1 MNKKKVVAC
10 LLAATMTAGMLAGC
24 GGSSGGSDSSS
35 SSSGGKD
42 KLTFWFPTF
51 ASADGEVTDEEFWN
65 EKMDAF
71 EKVPWQTSMNTL
83 QMMKKQITCTT
94 IWEISRVDS
103 MHCL

>member
-24 GGSSGGSDSSS
+24 GGSSGSSDSS

-71 EKVPWQTSMNTL
+71 EEENNCEVNVEIIPWTA
-83 QMMKKQITCTT
+83 
-94 IWEISRVDS
+94 D
-103 MHCL
+103 